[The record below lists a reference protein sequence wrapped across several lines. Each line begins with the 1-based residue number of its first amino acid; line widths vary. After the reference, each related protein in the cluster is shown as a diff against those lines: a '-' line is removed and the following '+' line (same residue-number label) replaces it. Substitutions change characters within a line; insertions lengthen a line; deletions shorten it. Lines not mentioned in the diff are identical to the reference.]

1 MIEIKNLDFSY
12 KKTPVF
18 SNINLSF
25 VDEGGYADNIN
36 KSRGAIYGL
45 LGENGVGKT
54 TLLKLICGLQRPSEG
69 TCTVDG
75 MTSHDRLPEMLQSIV
90 FMPDEVTL
98 PDGATPQQYV
108 NELAPF
114 YPNFSQGKFL
124 QLMQEVEVEPERKFR
139 EMSFGQQKKSLIA
152 ASLSLGTDY
161 ILLDEPTNGL
171 DIPSKA
177 QFRSILSK
185 IADEGKIIVDKDHP
199 ITYSVTGYDIVVK
212 QKDMMRSE
220 ISAYKVNS
228 DGSQTLLDDMFYV
241 TGYSDNGRNDGP
253 SDSDQVRIEGFFKVS
268 YTNVPGQNGNA
279 ESRAARLA
287 TRQSPGNS
295 TATTRW
301 SSAASSRWQAAGV

>member
-1 MIEIKNLDFSY
+1 MIEIRNLDFSY

-25 VDEGGYADNIN
+25 PEGG
-36 KSRGAIYGL
+36 IYGL

-54 TLLKLICGLQRPSEG
+54 TLLKIICGLQRPNEG

-75 MTSHDRLPEMLQSIV
+75 MTCYDRLPAMLQRIV
-90 FMPDEVTL
+90 FLPDEVQL
-98 PDGATPQQYV
+98 PDNATPQQYV

-114 YPNFSQGKFL
+114 YPTFSQGTFL
-124 QLMQEVEVEPERKFR
+124 HLMQELEVEPDRKFK

-185 IADEGKIIVDKDHP
+185 MADEGKTIIISTHQVKDVENLIDP
-199 ITYSVTGYDIVVK
+199 IVILSHNAV
-212 QKDMMRSE
+212 
-220 ISAYKVNS
+220 
-228 DGSQTLLDDMFYV
+228 LLDASVQKITEKLFFEYGGEAREDALYSELLPGGYMNV
-241 TGYSDNGRNDGP
+241 VPNTTGEESQINIEALFNAVLRNKN
-253 SDSDQVRIEGFFKVS
+253 QINELFK
-268 YTNVPGQNGNA
+268 
-279 ESRAARLA
+279 
-287 TRQSPGNS
+287 
-295 TATTRW
+295 
-301 SSAASSRWQAAGV
+301 

>member
-1 MIEIKNLDFSY
+1 MIEIRNLDFSY

-25 VDEGGYADNIN
+25 PEGG
-36 KSRGAIYGL
+36 IYGL
-45 LGENGVGKT
+45 PGENGVGKT
-54 TLLKLICGLQRPSEG
+54 TLLKIICGLQRPVLG

-75 MTSHDRLPEMLQSIV
+75 MTSHDRLPEMLQRIV
-90 FMPDEVTL
+90 FLPDEVTL

-124 QLMQEVEVEPERKFR
+124 HLMQELEVEPNRKFK

-171 DIPSKA
+171 DIPSKS

-185 IADEGKIIVDKDHP
+185 IDDEGKTIIISTHQVKDVENLIDP
-199 ITYSVTGYDIVVK
+199 IVILSHNAV
-212 QKDMMRSE
+212 
-220 ISAYKVNS
+220 
-228 DGSQTLLDDMFYV
+228 LLDASVQKITEKLYFEYGGEERPDALYSELMPA
-241 TGYSDNGRNDGP
+241 GYM
-253 SDSDQVRIEGFFKVS
+253 
-268 YTNVPGQNGNA
+268 NVVPNQNGEESQLNIEALFNA
-279 ESRAARLA
+279 VLRNKNIIKELFS
-287 TRQSPGNS
+287 
-295 TATTRW
+295 
-301 SSAASSRWQAAGV
+301 

>member
-12 KKTPVF
+12 KKTSVF

-25 VDEGGYADNIN
+25 PQ
-36 KSRGAIYGL
+36 GAIYGL

-54 TLLKLICGLQRPSEG
+54 TLLKLICGLQRPGQG

-75 MTSHDRLPEMLQSIV
+75 MTCYDRLPAMLQRIV
-90 FMPDEVTL
+90 FLPDEVQL
-98 PDGATPQQYV
+98 PDNATPQQYV

-114 YPNFSQGKFL
+114 YPTFSQGTFL
-124 QLMQEVEVEPERKFR
+124 HLMQELEVEPDRKFK

-185 IADEGKIIVDKDHP
+185 MADEGKTIIISTHQVKDVENLIDP
-199 ITYSVTGYDIVVK
+199 IVILSHNAV
-212 QKDMMRSE
+212 
-220 ISAYKVNS
+220 
-228 DGSQTLLDDMFYV
+228 LLDASVQKITEKLFFEYGGEAREDALYSELLPGGYMNV
-241 TGYSDNGRNDGP
+241 VPNTTGEESQINIEALFNAVLRNKN
-253 SDSDQVRIEGFFKVS
+253 QINELFK
-268 YTNVPGQNGNA
+268 
-279 ESRAARLA
+279 
-287 TRQSPGNS
+287 
-295 TATTRW
+295 
-301 SSAASSRWQAAGV
+301 